1 MPARNPT
8 TADAV
13 PLPLKGEAREKGT
26 TEAKVSG
33 GTVLSDTPR
42 SAGGGQDA
50 FATGRGSPG
59 VSGEPSP
66 SDTGAG
72 SPAKEEPD
80 PFELDALLGVM

>member
-1 MPARNPT
+1 M
-8 TADAV
+8 
-13 PLPLKGEAREKGT
+13 KGEAREKGT

-72 SPAKEEPD
+72 SPAKEEID
-80 PFELDALLGVM
+80 PFDLDALLGVI